1 MKKSYVFLYPYQLN
15 NELAP
20 FEDSEIFKNTQF
32 LLLALVVETLRRQN
46 QNRESFINGI
56 LMS

>member
-1 MKKSYVFLYPYQLN
+1 MFLYPYQLN